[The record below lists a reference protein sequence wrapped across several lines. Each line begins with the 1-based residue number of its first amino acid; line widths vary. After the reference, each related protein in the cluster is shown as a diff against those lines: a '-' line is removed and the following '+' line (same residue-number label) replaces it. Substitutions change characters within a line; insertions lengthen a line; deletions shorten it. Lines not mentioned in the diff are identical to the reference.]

1 MAVDYEWVA
10 VTDNRRHIYVGVEPL
25 RTLRT
30 LLASSRFTICQHQF
44 QCLTEYS
51 VSFYISHFLCTK
63 ISPLVSL
70 PYFVLQTSQK
80 TRERF
85 SFQTIRSFKSFLMS
99 RSRPCEII
107 YSLCFLHFGGFLGTA
122 SNKQEDLMMNWGR
135 SRITIRKQ
143 LRKTKFQKYFSCT
156 VLLKAKKEDNKLEKQ
171 DRQI

>member
-1 MAVDYEWVA
+1 MDYEWET
-10 VTDNRRHIYVGVEPL
+10 VTDDRLHIYVGVEPL
-25 RTLRT
+25 RTLRS
-30 LLASSRFTICQHQF
+30 LLASSRFTIYQQQF

-80 TRERF
+80 TLERL
-85 SFQTIRSFKSFLMS
+85 SVQTIRSFKSFLMS
-99 RSRPCEII
+99 RSRSCEII
-107 YSLCFLHFGGFLGTA
+107 SSLCFLHFGESLGTA

-135 SRITIRKQ
+135 TRITIRKK

-156 VLLKAKKEDNKLEKQ
+156 VLLKSKKEDSKLEKQ